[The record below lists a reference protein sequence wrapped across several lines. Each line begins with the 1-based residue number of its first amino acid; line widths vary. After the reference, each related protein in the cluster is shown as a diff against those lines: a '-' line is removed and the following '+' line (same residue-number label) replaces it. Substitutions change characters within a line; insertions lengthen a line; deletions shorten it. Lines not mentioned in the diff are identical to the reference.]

1 MFILAI
7 TGIVCFSLAFVS
19 STPNSYYQ
27 VPMFII
33 GQVYANSMLVLINSR
48 TILGSEETPQTIL
61 SVLKFGTIPAN
72 DKYSA
77 TETQNGDI
85 GVDTEE
91 RVKFRA

>member
-7 TGIVCFSLAFVS
+7 IGIVCFSLAFMS

-77 TETQNGDI
+77 TETQNGD
-85 GVDTEE
+85 
-91 RVKFRA
+91 F